1 LEGVV
6 EITLTYTLP
15 DFRPDVADFARRH
28 NLPVVYGDY
37 VVKTEEDDGYDH
49 ALLVSVG
56 HDEMEART
64 DGASLVEELHTL
76 IGDEEWD
83 LYIGEEYWA
92 NFADR
97 ETLDSC
103 LEQFG
108 QKIRALFPDV
118 RFEYAPFLE

>member
-1 LEGVV
+1 M

-15 DFRPDVADFARRH
+15 DFRADVAEFARRH
-28 NLPVVYGDY
+28 HLPIVYGAY
-37 VVKTEEDDGYDH
+37 VVPAEEDDGFDN

-64 DGASLVEELHTL
+64 DASTLVEELHAL

-103 LEQFG
+103 IEQFG
-108 QKIRALFPDV
+108 QKLRELFPDN
-118 RFEYAPFLE
+118 RFEVSSFEEE